1 MSLKKINPIKT
12 KSWIKLKAHF
22 NEIENKEIKDLL
34 SIRSNPSCFSL
45 EWNDFNIDISKNR
58 IDNTTLNLLLDLAK
72 ECGLEDAI
80 SKQFKGDIINDTEKR
95 AVLHTAV
102 RTDGNEKINV
112 DGLDVVPSILE
123 TRSKIK
129 SFTNDV
135 MSGNLKGDTGKPFT
149 DVVNIGIGGSDLGP
163 VMVVEALKHY
173 SSRLKPHFVSNV
185 DGDHVLEIIKDLNP
199 ETTLFIIV
207 SKTFTTQETISNAN
221 TIRDW
226 LVSKLNVSA
235 VSKHFAAVSTNL
247 TEIKKFGINPKMVFS
262 MNDWVGGRFSLW
274 SSVGLSISLA
284 VGYENFSKL
293 LEYHIGNC
301 LGGCEGHQKEKDY
314 NIYISNIRDFLKGN
328 LSSSINYF
336 KNEMEIASDS
346 LKFEK
351 AQKAKEKIELLEN
364 YQSKSTVVSS
374 KLNNIDV
381 FSIISDSSHAYVNH
395 LQVAFGRIVRFHN
408 VEIKKKLDETDK
420 ELLLMT
426 LVNLRDKFSSK
437 NNTIISN
444 IEFDKILNLK
454 FIYPKAGDNKKLL
467 DLSVRNATQFKI
479 EKLKQVQIVD
489 PERHTNRIL
498 NQMKI
503 DLRLN
508 EIPIHIEC
516 FDNSNIQG
524 SNPVASCIV
533 FKNSKPSKKDYRH
546 FNIKTVEGPDD
557 YASMEEVVY
566 RRYKRMVDE
575 KSVLPSLII
584 IDGGKGQLS
593 SSIKALKKLNLEN
606 TIAILGIAKR
616 LEEIFYPNDPIP
628 LYLNKKSETL
638 KVIQQMR
645 NEAHRFAITFHRN
658 KRSKQALTSSF
669 DGIPGIGEKTK
680 TTLLKRFKSLK
691 KIKETSL
698 DLLIN
703 EVGESKAKKIKE
715 FLNSMK

>member
-1 MSLKKINPIKT
+1 MPSEPGVYQFFNKEDKIIYIGKAKNLKKRVSSYFQKNIGSRKT
-12 KSWIKLKAHF
+12 KNLVKNIS
-22 NEIENKEIKDLL
+22 EIKHIVVSSESDA
-34 SIRSNPSCFSL
+34 
-45 EWNDFNIDISKNR
+45 
-58 IDNTTLNLLLDLAK
+58 LLLENSLIKKYQPKYNILLRDDKTYPWIVIKNEPFPRVL
-72 ECGLEDAI
+72 
-80 SKQFKGDIINDTEKR
+80 TTRRVEKDGSEYFGPF
-95 AVLHTAV
+95 TSYKTV
-102 RTDGNEKINV
+102 RTIMDIFSNLYSLRTCHYDLKEKN
-112 DGLDVVPSILE
+112 
-123 TRSKIK
+123 
-129 SFTNDV
+129 
-135 MSGNLKGDTGKPFT
+135 
-149 DVVNIGIGGSDLGP
+149 
-163 VMVVEALKHY
+163 
-173 SSRLKPHFVSNV
+173 
-185 DGDHVLEIIKDLNP
+185 VLE
-199 ETTLFIIV
+199 
-207 SKTFTTQETISNAN
+207 
-221 TIRDW
+221 
-226 LVSKLNVSA
+226 
-235 VSKHFAAVSTNL
+235 
-247 TEIKKFGINPKMVFS
+247 KKYKVC
-262 MNDWVGGRFSLW
+262 
-274 SSVGLSISLA
+274 
-284 VGYENFSKL
+284 

-301 LGGCEGHQKEKDY
+301 LGGCEGHQEEKDY

-336 KNEMEIASDS
+336 KNEMKISS
-346 LKFEK
+346 KLLHFEK
-351 AQKAKEKIELLEN
+351 AQAAKEKIERLEN

-374 KLNNIDV
+374 KLNDIDV

-426 LVNLRDKFSSK
+426 IVNLRDKFNSK
-437 NNTIISN
+437 NNTVITN

-454 FIYPKAGDNKKLL
+454 FIFPRAGDNKKLL
-467 DLSVRNATQFKI
+467 DLSLRNGTQFKI

-498 NQMKI
+498 NQMKL

-508 EIPIHIEC
+508 EVPVHIEC

-524 SNPVASCIV
+524 SIPVASCIV
-533 FKNSKPSKKDYRH
+533 FKNCKPSKKDYRH

-557 YASMEEVVY
+557 YASMEEVVF
-566 RRYKRMVDE
+566 RRYKRMVEE

-645 NEAHRFAITFHRN
+645 NEAHRFAITLHRN

-680 TTLLKRFKSLK
+680 TALLKRFKSLK
-691 KIKETSL
+691 NIKETSL
-698 DLLIN
+698 ELLIS
-703 EVGESKAKKIKE
+703 EVGESKAKKLKD
-715 FLNSMK
+715 FLNSMN

>member
-1 MSLKKINPIKT
+1 MPSEPGVYQFFNKEDKIIYIGKAKNLKKRIASYFQKNIGSRKT
-12 KSWIKLKAHF
+12 KNLVKNIHEIKHIIVSSESDALLLENSLIKKYQPKYNILLRDDKTYPWIVIKKESFPRVLTTRRVEKDGSEYFGPFTNYKTVRTIMDIFSNLYSLRTCHYDLRQK
-22 NEIENKEIKDLL
+22 NIIENKYKV
-34 SIRSNPSCFSL
+34 C
-45 EWNDFNIDISKNR
+45 
-58 IDNTTLNLLLDLAK
+58 
-72 ECGLEDAI
+72 
-80 SKQFKGDIINDTEKR
+80 
-95 AVLHTAV
+95 
-102 RTDGNEKINV
+102 
-112 DGLDVVPSILE
+112 
-123 TRSKIK
+123 
-129 SFTNDV
+129 
-135 MSGNLKGDTGKPFT
+135 
-149 DVVNIGIGGSDLGP
+149 
-163 VMVVEALKHY
+163 
-173 SSRLKPHFVSNV
+173 
-185 DGDHVLEIIKDLNP
+185 
-199 ETTLFIIV
+199 
-207 SKTFTTQETISNAN
+207 
-221 TIRDW
+221 
-226 LVSKLNVSA
+226 
-235 VSKHFAAVSTNL
+235 
-247 TEIKKFGINPKMVFS
+247 
-262 MNDWVGGRFSLW
+262 
-274 SSVGLSISLA
+274 
-284 VGYENFSKL
+284 

-301 LGGCEGHQKEKDY
+301 LGGCEGHQKEVDY

-336 KNEMEIASDS
+336 KNEMKTASGS
-346 LKFEK
+346 LHFEK
-351 AQKAKEKIELLEN
+351 AQKAKDKIELLEN
-364 YQSKSTVVSS
+364 YQAKSTVVNS

-408 VEIKKKLDETDK
+408 VEIKKKLEETDK

-426 LVNLRDKFSSK
+426 LVNLREKFSSK
-437 NNTIISN
+437 NNTVISN
-444 IEFDKILNLK
+444 IKFDKILDLK
-454 FIYPKAGDNKKLL
+454 FISPKAGDNKKLL

-508 EIPIHIEC
+508 EIPKHIEC

-557 YASMEEVVY
+557 YASMEEVVF
-566 RRYKRMVDE
+566 RRYKRMLDE

-593 SSIKALKKLNLEN
+593 SSIKALKKLKLEN

-616 LEEIFYPNDPIP
+616 LEEIFYPKDPIP

-680 TTLLKRFKSLK
+680 IALLKRFKSLK

-698 DLLIN
+698 ELLIS
-703 EVGESKAKKIKE
+703 EVGESKAKKLKE

>member
-1 MSLKKINPIKT
+1 MISPSLKIELSTMPSEPGVYQFFNKEDKIIYIGKAKNLKKRIASYFQKNIGSRKT
-12 KSWIKLKAHF
+12 KNLVKNIH
-22 NEIENKEIKDLL
+22 EIKHIVVSTESDA
-34 SIRSNPSCFSL
+34 
-45 EWNDFNIDISKNR
+45 
-58 IDNTTLNLLLDLAK
+58 LLLENSLIKKYQPKYNILLRDDKTYPWIVIKK
-72 ECGLEDAI
+72 EAFPRVL
-80 SKQFKGDIINDTEKR
+80 TTRRVEKDGSEYFGPF
-95 AVLHTAV
+95 TNYKTV
-102 RTDGNEKINV
+102 RTIMG
-112 DGLDVVPSILE
+112 
-123 TRSKIK
+123 
-129 SFTNDV
+129 
-135 MSGNLKGDTGKPFT
+135 
-149 DVVNIGIGGSDLGP
+149 
-163 VMVVEALKHY
+163 
-173 SSRLKPHFVSNV
+173 
-185 DGDHVLEIIKDLNP
+185 
-199 ETTLFIIV
+199 
-207 SKTFTTQETISNAN
+207 
-221 TIRDW
+221 
-226 LVSKLNVSA
+226 
-235 VSKHFAAVSTNL
+235 
-247 TEIKKFGINPKMVFS
+247 VFS
-262 MNDWVGGRFSLW
+262 SLY
-274 SSVGLSISLA
+274 SLRTCHYDLKEKNIIEKKYK
-284 VGYENFSKL
+284 VC

-301 LGGCEGHQKEKDY
+301 LGGCEGHQKEEDY
-314 NIYISNIRDFLKGN
+314 DVYISNIRDFLKGN
-328 LSSSINYF
+328 LSSSLNYF
-336 KNEMEIASDS
+336 KNEMKTASDC
-346 LKFEK
+346 LQFEK
-351 AQKAKEKIELLEN
+351 AQSAKEKIELLEN

-408 VEIKKKLDETDK
+408 VEIKKKLEETDK
-420 ELLLMT
+420 KLLLMT

-437 NNTIISN
+437 NNTVISN
-444 IEFDKILNLK
+444 IKFEKILDLK
-454 FIYPKAGDNKKLL
+454 FILPKAGDNKKLL

-508 EIPIHIEC
+508 KIPVHIEC

-566 RRYKRMVDE
+566 RRYRRMLDE
-575 KSVLPSLII
+575 KLSLPSLII

-606 TIAILGIAKR
+606 TVAILGIAKR
-616 LEEIFYPNDPIP
+616 LEEIFYPYDPIP

-645 NEAHRFAITFHRN
+645 NEAHRFAINFHRN

-680 TTLLKRFKSLK
+680 TALLKRFKSLK
-691 KIKETSL
+691 NIKETSL
-698 DLLIN
+698 ELLIS
-703 EVGESKAKKIKE
+703 EVGESKAKKLKD
-715 FLNSMK
+715 FLNSMS

>member
-1 MSLKKINPIKT
+1 MPSEPGVYQFFNKEDKIIYIGKAKNLKKRVSSYFQKNIGSRKT
-12 KSWIKLKAHF
+12 KNLVKNIS
-22 NEIENKEIKDLL
+22 EIKHIVVSSESDA
-34 SIRSNPSCFSL
+34 
-45 EWNDFNIDISKNR
+45 
-58 IDNTTLNLLLDLAK
+58 LLLENSLIKKYQPKYNILLRDDKTYPWIVIKNESFPRVL
-72 ECGLEDAI
+72 
-80 SKQFKGDIINDTEKR
+80 TTRRVEKDGSEYFGPF
-95 AVLHTAV
+95 TNYKTV
-102 RTDGNEKINV
+102 RTIMDIFSNLYSLRTCHYDLKEKN
-112 DGLDVVPSILE
+112 
-123 TRSKIK
+123 
-129 SFTNDV
+129 
-135 MSGNLKGDTGKPFT
+135 
-149 DVVNIGIGGSDLGP
+149 
-163 VMVVEALKHY
+163 
-173 SSRLKPHFVSNV
+173 
-185 DGDHVLEIIKDLNP
+185 VLE
-199 ETTLFIIV
+199 
-207 SKTFTTQETISNAN
+207 
-221 TIRDW
+221 
-226 LVSKLNVSA
+226 
-235 VSKHFAAVSTNL
+235 
-247 TEIKKFGINPKMVFS
+247 KKYKVC
-262 MNDWVGGRFSLW
+262 
-274 SSVGLSISLA
+274 
-284 VGYENFSKL
+284 

-301 LGGCEGHQKEKDY
+301 LGGCEGHQEEKDY

-336 KNEMEIASDS
+336 KNEMKISS
-346 LKFEK
+346 KLLHFEK
-351 AQKAKEKIELLEN
+351 AQAAKEKIERLEN

-374 KLNNIDV
+374 KLNDIDV

-426 LVNLRDKFSSK
+426 IVNLRDKFNSK
-437 NNTIISN
+437 NNTVITN

-454 FIYPKAGDNKKLL
+454 FIFPRAGDNKKLL
-467 DLSVRNATQFKI
+467 DLSLRNATQFKI

-498 NQMKI
+498 NQMKL

-508 EIPIHIEC
+508 EVPVHIEC

-524 SNPVASCIV
+524 SIPVASCIV
-533 FKNSKPSKKDYRH
+533 FKNCKPSKKDYRH

-557 YASMEEVVY
+557 YASMEEVVF
-566 RRYKRMVDE
+566 RRYKRMVE
-575 KSVLPSLII
+575 ERSVLPSLII

-645 NEAHRFAITFHRN
+645 NEAHRFAITLHRN

-680 TTLLKRFKSLK
+680 TALLKRFKSLK
-691 KIKETSL
+691 NIKETSL
-698 DLLIN
+698 ELLIS
-703 EVGESKAKKIKE
+703 EVGESKAKKLKD
-715 FLNSMK
+715 FLNSMN

>member
-1 MSLKKINPIKT
+1 VISPSLKIELSTMPSEPGVYQFFNKEDKIIYIGKAKNLKKRIASYFQKNIGSRKT
-12 KSWIKLKAHF
+12 KNLVKNIHEIKHIVVSTESDALLLENSLIKKYQPKYNILLRDDKTYPWIVIKKESFPRVLTTRRVEKDGSEYFGPFTNYKTVRTIMDIFSNLYSLRTCHYDLRQK
-22 NEIENKEIKDLL
+22 NIIENKYKV
-34 SIRSNPSCFSL
+34 C
-45 EWNDFNIDISKNR
+45 
-58 IDNTTLNLLLDLAK
+58 
-72 ECGLEDAI
+72 
-80 SKQFKGDIINDTEKR
+80 
-95 AVLHTAV
+95 
-102 RTDGNEKINV
+102 
-112 DGLDVVPSILE
+112 
-123 TRSKIK
+123 
-129 SFTNDV
+129 
-135 MSGNLKGDTGKPFT
+135 
-149 DVVNIGIGGSDLGP
+149 
-163 VMVVEALKHY
+163 
-173 SSRLKPHFVSNV
+173 
-185 DGDHVLEIIKDLNP
+185 
-199 ETTLFIIV
+199 
-207 SKTFTTQETISNAN
+207 
-221 TIRDW
+221 
-226 LVSKLNVSA
+226 
-235 VSKHFAAVSTNL
+235 
-247 TEIKKFGINPKMVFS
+247 
-262 MNDWVGGRFSLW
+262 
-274 SSVGLSISLA
+274 
-284 VGYENFSKL
+284 

-301 LGGCEGHQKEKDY
+301 LGGCEGHQKEVDY

-336 KNEMEIASDS
+336 KNEMKTASGS
-346 LKFEK
+346 LHFEK

-364 YQSKSTVVSS
+364 YQAKSTVVNS

-408 VEIKKKLDETDK
+408 VEIKKKLEETDK

-426 LVNLRDKFSSK
+426 LVNLREKFSSK
-437 NNTIISN
+437 NNTVISN
-444 IEFDKILNLK
+444 IKFDKILDLK
-454 FIYPKAGDNKKLL
+454 FISPKAGDNKKLL

-508 EIPIHIEC
+508 EIPKHIEC

-557 YASMEEVVY
+557 YASMEEVVF
-566 RRYKRMVDE
+566 RRYKRMLDE

-593 SSIKALKKLNLEN
+593 SSIKALKKLKLEN

-680 TTLLKRFKSLK
+680 IALLKRFKSLK

-698 DLLIN
+698 ELLIS
-703 EVGESKAKKIKE
+703 EVGESKAKKLKE

>member
-1 MSLKKINPIKT
+1 MPSEPGVYQFFNKEDKIIYIVKAKNLKKRIASYFQKNIGSRKT
-12 KSWIKLKAHF
+12 KNLVKNIHEIKHIVVSTESDALLLENSLIKKYQPKYNILLRDDKTYPWIVIKKESFPRVLTTRRVEKDGSEYFGPFTNYKTVRTIMDIFSNLYSLRTCHYDLRQK
-22 NEIENKEIKDLL
+22 NIIENKYKV
-34 SIRSNPSCFSL
+34 C
-45 EWNDFNIDISKNR
+45 
-58 IDNTTLNLLLDLAK
+58 
-72 ECGLEDAI
+72 
-80 SKQFKGDIINDTEKR
+80 
-95 AVLHTAV
+95 
-102 RTDGNEKINV
+102 
-112 DGLDVVPSILE
+112 
-123 TRSKIK
+123 
-129 SFTNDV
+129 
-135 MSGNLKGDTGKPFT
+135 
-149 DVVNIGIGGSDLGP
+149 
-163 VMVVEALKHY
+163 
-173 SSRLKPHFVSNV
+173 
-185 DGDHVLEIIKDLNP
+185 
-199 ETTLFIIV
+199 
-207 SKTFTTQETISNAN
+207 
-221 TIRDW
+221 
-226 LVSKLNVSA
+226 
-235 VSKHFAAVSTNL
+235 
-247 TEIKKFGINPKMVFS
+247 
-262 MNDWVGGRFSLW
+262 
-274 SSVGLSISLA
+274 
-284 VGYENFSKL
+284 

-301 LGGCEGHQKEKDY
+301 LGGCEGHQKEVDY

-336 KNEMEIASDS
+336 KNEMKTASGS
-346 LKFEK
+346 LHFEK

-364 YQSKSTVVSS
+364 YQAKSTVVNS

-408 VEIKKKLDETDK
+408 VEIKKKLEETDK

-426 LVNLRDKFSSK
+426 LVNLREKFSSK
-437 NNTIISN
+437 NNTVISN
-444 IEFDKILNLK
+444 IKFDTILDLK
-454 FIYPKAGDNKKLL
+454 FIFPKAGDNKKLL

-508 EIPIHIEC
+508 EMPKHIEC

-557 YASMEEVVY
+557 YASMEEVVF
-566 RRYKRMVDE
+566 RRYKRMLDE

-593 SSIKALKKLNLEN
+593 SSIKALKKLKLEN

-616 LEEIFYPNDPIP
+616 LEEIFYPNDSIP

-680 TTLLKRFKSLK
+680 IALLKRFKSLK

-698 DLLIN
+698 ELLIS
-703 EVGESKAKKIKE
+703 EVGESKAKKLKE

>member
-1 MSLKKINPIKT
+1 MPSEPGVYQFFNKEDKIIYIGKAKNLKKRVSSYFQKNIGSRKT
-12 KSWIKLKAHF
+12 KNLVKNIS
-22 NEIENKEIKDLL
+22 EIKHIVVSSESDA
-34 SIRSNPSCFSL
+34 
-45 EWNDFNIDISKNR
+45 
-58 IDNTTLNLLLDLAK
+58 LLLENSLIKKYQPKYNILLRDDKTYPWIVIKNEPFPRVL
-72 ECGLEDAI
+72 
-80 SKQFKGDIINDTEKR
+80 TPRRVEKDGSEYFGPFSSYK
-95 AVLHTAV
+95 TV
-102 RTDGNEKINV
+102 RTIMDIFSNLYSLRTCHYDLKEKN
-112 DGLDVVPSILE
+112 
-123 TRSKIK
+123 
-129 SFTNDV
+129 
-135 MSGNLKGDTGKPFT
+135 
-149 DVVNIGIGGSDLGP
+149 
-163 VMVVEALKHY
+163 
-173 SSRLKPHFVSNV
+173 
-185 DGDHVLEIIKDLNP
+185 VLE
-199 ETTLFIIV
+199 
-207 SKTFTTQETISNAN
+207 
-221 TIRDW
+221 
-226 LVSKLNVSA
+226 
-235 VSKHFAAVSTNL
+235 
-247 TEIKKFGINPKMVFS
+247 KKYKVC
-262 MNDWVGGRFSLW
+262 
-274 SSVGLSISLA
+274 
-284 VGYENFSKL
+284 

-301 LGGCEGHQKEKDY
+301 LGGCEGHQEEKDY

-336 KNEMEIASDS
+336 KNEMKISS
-346 LKFEK
+346 KLLHFEK
-351 AQKAKEKIELLEN
+351 AQAAKEKIERLEN

-374 KLNNIDV
+374 KLNDIDV

-408 VEIKKKLDETDK
+408 VEIKKKLEETDK

-426 LVNLRDKFSSK
+426 IVNLRDKFNSK
-437 NNTIISN
+437 NNTVITN

-454 FIYPKAGDNKKLL
+454 FIFPRAGDNKKLL
-467 DLSVRNATQFKI
+467 DLSLRNGTQFKI

-498 NQMKI
+498 NQMKL

-508 EIPIHIEC
+508 EVPVHIEC

-524 SNPVASCIV
+524 SIPVASCIV
-533 FKNSKPSKKDYRH
+533 FKNCKPSKKDYRH

-557 YASMEEVVY
+557 YASMEEVVF
-566 RRYKRMVDE
+566 RRYKRMVEE

-645 NEAHRFAITFHRN
+645 NEAHRFAITLHRN

-680 TTLLKRFKSLK
+680 TALLKRFKSLK
-691 KIKETSL
+691 NIKETSL
-698 DLLIN
+698 ELLIS
-703 EVGESKAKKIKE
+703 EIGESKAKKLKD
-715 FLNSMK
+715 FLNSMN

>member
-1 MSLKKINPIKT
+1 MPSEPGVYQFFNKDDKIIYIGKAKNLKKRVSSYFQKNVGSRKT
-12 KSWIKLKAHF
+12 KNLVKNIHNIKHIVVSSESDALLLENSLIKKYQPKYNILLRDDKTYPWIVIKKESFPRVLTTRRVEKDGSEYFGPFTNYKTVRTIMDIFSNLYSLRTCHYDLRQK
-22 NEIENKEIKDLL
+22 NIIENKYKV
-34 SIRSNPSCFSL
+34 CL
-45 EWNDFNIDISKNR
+45 EF
-58 IDNTTLNLLLDLAK
+58 
-72 ECGLEDAI
+72 
-80 SKQFKGDIINDTEKR
+80 
-95 AVLHTAV
+95 
-102 RTDGNEKINV
+102 
-112 DGLDVVPSILE
+112 
-123 TRSKIK
+123 
-129 SFTNDV
+129 
-135 MSGNLKGDTGKPFT
+135 
-149 DVVNIGIGGSDLGP
+149 
-163 VMVVEALKHY
+163 
-173 SSRLKPHFVSNV
+173 
-185 DGDHVLEIIKDLNP
+185 
-199 ETTLFIIV
+199 
-207 SKTFTTQETISNAN
+207 
-221 TIRDW
+221 
-226 LVSKLNVSA
+226 
-235 VSKHFAAVSTNL
+235 
-247 TEIKKFGINPKMVFS
+247 
-262 MNDWVGGRFSLW
+262 
-274 SSVGLSISLA
+274 
-284 VGYENFSKL
+284 
-293 LEYHIGNC
+293 HIGNC
-301 LGGCEGHQKEKDY
+301 LGGCEGYQKEEDY
-314 NIYISNIRDFLKGN
+314 NLYISNIRDFLKGN

-336 KNEMEIASDS
+336 KNEMKTASDS
-346 LKFEK
+346 LHFEK
-351 AQKAKEKIELLEN
+351 AQTAKEKIELLEN
-364 YQSKSTVVSS
+364 YQAKSTVVNS

-408 VEIKKKLDETDK
+408 VEIKKKLEETDK
-420 ELLLMT
+420 KLLLMT

-437 NNTIISN
+437 NSTVISN
-444 IEFDKILNLK
+444 IEFDKVLGLK

-508 EIPIHIEC
+508 KIPTHIEC

-566 RRYKRMVDE
+566 RRYKRMLDE
-575 KSVLPSLII
+575 KSILPSLII

-658 KRSKQALTSSF
+658 KRSKQALISSF
-669 DGIPGIGEKTK
+669 DRIPGIGEKTK
-680 TTLLKRFKSLK
+680 TALLKRFKSLK

-698 DLLIN
+698 DLLIS
-703 EVGESKAKKIKE
+703 EVGESKAKKLKE

>member
-1 MSLKKINPIKT
+1 MPSEPGVYQFFNKDDKIIYIGKAKNLKKRVSSYFQKNVGSRKT
-12 KSWIKLKAHF
+12 KNLVKNIHNIKHIVVSSESDALLLENSLIKKYQPKYNILLRDDKTYPWIVIKKESFPRVLTTRRVEKDGSEYFGPFTNYKTVRTIMDIFSNLYSLRTCHYDLRQK
-22 NEIENKEIKDLL
+22 NIIENKYKV
-34 SIRSNPSCFSL
+34 CL
-45 EWNDFNIDISKNR
+45 EF
-58 IDNTTLNLLLDLAK
+58 
-72 ECGLEDAI
+72 
-80 SKQFKGDIINDTEKR
+80 
-95 AVLHTAV
+95 
-102 RTDGNEKINV
+102 
-112 DGLDVVPSILE
+112 
-123 TRSKIK
+123 
-129 SFTNDV
+129 
-135 MSGNLKGDTGKPFT
+135 
-149 DVVNIGIGGSDLGP
+149 
-163 VMVVEALKHY
+163 
-173 SSRLKPHFVSNV
+173 
-185 DGDHVLEIIKDLNP
+185 
-199 ETTLFIIV
+199 
-207 SKTFTTQETISNAN
+207 
-221 TIRDW
+221 
-226 LVSKLNVSA
+226 
-235 VSKHFAAVSTNL
+235 
-247 TEIKKFGINPKMVFS
+247 
-262 MNDWVGGRFSLW
+262 
-274 SSVGLSISLA
+274 
-284 VGYENFSKL
+284 
-293 LEYHIGNC
+293 HIGNC
-301 LGGCEGHQKEKDY
+301 LGGCEGYQKEEDY
-314 NIYISNIRDFLKGN
+314 NLYISNIRDFLKGN

-336 KNEMEIASDS
+336 KNEMKTASDS
-346 LKFEK
+346 LHFEK
-351 AQKAKEKIELLEN
+351 AQTAKEKIELLEN
-364 YQSKSTVVSS
+364 YQAKSTVVSS

-408 VEIKKKLDETDK
+408 VEIKKKLEETDK
-420 ELLLMT
+420 KLLLMT

-437 NNTIISN
+437 NSTVISN
-444 IEFDKILNLK
+444 IEFDKVLGLK

-508 EIPIHIEC
+508 KIPTHIEC

-566 RRYKRMVDE
+566 RRYKRMLDE
-575 KSVLPSLII
+575 KSILPSLII

-658 KRSKQALTSSF
+658 KRSKQALISSF
-669 DGIPGIGEKTK
+669 DRIPGIGEKTK
-680 TTLLKRFKSLK
+680 IALLKRFKSLK

-698 DLLIN
+698 DLLIS
-703 EVGESKAKKIKE
+703 EVGESKAKKLKE

>member
-1 MSLKKINPIKT
+1 MISTSLKIELSTMPSEPGVYQFFNKEDKIIYIGKAKNLKKRVASYFQKNVGSRKT
-12 KSWIKLKAHF
+12 KNLVKNIH
-22 NEIENKEIKDLL
+22 EIKHIVVSTESDA
-34 SIRSNPSCFSL
+34 
-45 EWNDFNIDISKNR
+45 
-58 IDNTTLNLLLDLAK
+58 LLLENSLIKKYQPKYNILLRDDKTYPWIVIKK
-72 ECGLEDAI
+72 EAFPRVL
-80 SKQFKGDIINDTEKR
+80 TTRRVEKDGSEYFGPF
-95 AVLHTAV
+95 TNYKTV
-102 RTDGNEKINV
+102 RTIMG
-112 DGLDVVPSILE
+112 
-123 TRSKIK
+123 
-129 SFTNDV
+129 
-135 MSGNLKGDTGKPFT
+135 
-149 DVVNIGIGGSDLGP
+149 
-163 VMVVEALKHY
+163 
-173 SSRLKPHFVSNV
+173 
-185 DGDHVLEIIKDLNP
+185 
-199 ETTLFIIV
+199 
-207 SKTFTTQETISNAN
+207 
-221 TIRDW
+221 
-226 LVSKLNVSA
+226 
-235 VSKHFAAVSTNL
+235 
-247 TEIKKFGINPKMVFS
+247 VFS
-262 MNDWVGGRFSLW
+262 TLYSLRTCHYDLKEKNI
-274 SSVGLSISLA
+274 VEKKYK
-284 VGYENFSKL
+284 VC

-301 LGGCEGHQKEKDY
+301 LGGCEGHQKEEDY
-314 NIYISNIRDFLKGN
+314 DVYISNIRDFLKGN
-328 LSSSINYF
+328 LSSSLNYF
-336 KNEMEIASDS
+336 KNEMKTASDC
-346 LKFEK
+346 LQFEK
-351 AQKAKEKIELLEN
+351 AQSAKEKIELLEN

-408 VEIKKKLDETDK
+408 VEIKKKLEETDRK
-420 ELLLMT
+420 LLLMT
-426 LVNLRDKFSSK
+426 LVNLRDKFNSK
-437 NNTIISN
+437 NNIVISN
-444 IEFDKILNLK
+444 IKFDKILDLK
-454 FIYPKAGDNKKLL
+454 FIFPKAGDNKKLL

-498 NQMKI
+498 NQMKT

-508 EIPIHIEC
+508 KMPVHIEC

-566 RRYKRMVDE
+566 RRYRRMLDE
-575 KSVLPSLII
+575 KLSLPSLII

-645 NEAHRFAITFHRN
+645 NEAHRFAINFHRN

-680 TTLLKRFKSLK
+680 TALLKRFKSLK
-691 KIKETSL
+691 NIKETSL
-698 DLLIN
+698 ELLIS
-703 EVGESKAKKIKE
+703 EVGESKAKKLKD
-715 FLNSMK
+715 FLNSMS

>member
-1 MSLKKINPIKT
+1 MISPSLKIELSTMPSEPGVYQFFNKEDKIIYIGKAKNLKKRVSSYFQKNIGSRKT
-12 KSWIKLKAHF
+12 KNLVKNIS
-22 NEIENKEIKDLL
+22 EIKHIVVSSESDA
-34 SIRSNPSCFSL
+34 
-45 EWNDFNIDISKNR
+45 
-58 IDNTTLNLLLDLAK
+58 LLLENSLIKKYQPKYNILLRDDKTYPWIVIKNESFPRVL
-72 ECGLEDAI
+72 
-80 SKQFKGDIINDTEKR
+80 TTRRVEKDGSEYFGPF
-95 AVLHTAV
+95 TNYKTV
-102 RTDGNEKINV
+102 RTIMDIFSNLYSLRTCHYDLKEKN
-112 DGLDVVPSILE
+112 
-123 TRSKIK
+123 
-129 SFTNDV
+129 
-135 MSGNLKGDTGKPFT
+135 
-149 DVVNIGIGGSDLGP
+149 
-163 VMVVEALKHY
+163 
-173 SSRLKPHFVSNV
+173 
-185 DGDHVLEIIKDLNP
+185 VLE
-199 ETTLFIIV
+199 
-207 SKTFTTQETISNAN
+207 
-221 TIRDW
+221 
-226 LVSKLNVSA
+226 
-235 VSKHFAAVSTNL
+235 
-247 TEIKKFGINPKMVFS
+247 KKYKVC
-262 MNDWVGGRFSLW
+262 
-274 SSVGLSISLA
+274 
-284 VGYENFSKL
+284 

-301 LGGCEGHQKEKDY
+301 LGGCEGHQEEKDY

-336 KNEMEIASDS
+336 KNEMKISS
-346 LKFEK
+346 KLLHFEK
-351 AQKAKEKIELLEN
+351 AQAAKEKIERLEN

-374 KLNNIDV
+374 KLNDIDV

-426 LVNLRDKFSSK
+426 IVNLRDKFNSK
-437 NNTIISN
+437 NSTVITN

-454 FIYPKAGDNKKLL
+454 FIFPRAGDNKKLL
-467 DLSVRNATQFKI
+467 DLSLRNATQFKI

-498 NQMKI
+498 NQMKL

-508 EIPIHIEC
+508 EVPVHIEC

-524 SNPVASCIV
+524 SIPVASCIV
-533 FKNSKPSKKDYRH
+533 FKNCKPSKKDYRH

-557 YASMEEVVY
+557 YASMEEVVF
-566 RRYKRMVDE
+566 RRYKRMVEE

-616 LEEIFYPNDPIP
+616 LEEIFYPNDPVP

-645 NEAHRFAITFHRN
+645 NEAHRFAITLHRN

-680 TTLLKRFKSLK
+680 TALLKRFKSLK
-691 KIKETSL
+691 NIKETSL
-698 DLLIN
+698 ELLIS
-703 EVGESKAKKIKE
+703 EVGESKAKKLKD
-715 FLNSMK
+715 FLNSMN

>member
-1 MSLKKINPIKT
+1 MPSEPGVYQFFNKEDKIIYIGKAKNLKKRVSSYFQKNVGSRKT
-12 KSWIKLKAHF
+12 KNLVKNIH
-22 NEIENKEIKDLL
+22 EIKHIVVSSESDA
-34 SIRSNPSCFSL
+34 
-45 EWNDFNIDISKNR
+45 
-58 IDNTTLNLLLDLAK
+58 LLLENSLIKKYQPKYNILLRDDKTYPWIVIKK
-72 ECGLEDAI
+72 ESFPRVL
-80 SKQFKGDIINDTEKR
+80 TTRRVEKDGSEYFGPF
-95 AVLHTAV
+95 TNYKTV
-102 RTDGNEKINV
+102 RTIMDIFSNLYSLRTCHYDLRQKN
-112 DGLDVVPSILE
+112 ILE
-123 TRSKIK
+123 SKYK
-129 SFTNDV
+129 V
-135 MSGNLKGDTGKPFT
+135 C
-149 DVVNIGIGGSDLGP
+149 
-163 VMVVEALKHY
+163 
-173 SSRLKPHFVSNV
+173 
-185 DGDHVLEIIKDLNP
+185 
-199 ETTLFIIV
+199 
-207 SKTFTTQETISNAN
+207 
-221 TIRDW
+221 
-226 LVSKLNVSA
+226 
-235 VSKHFAAVSTNL
+235 
-247 TEIKKFGINPKMVFS
+247 
-262 MNDWVGGRFSLW
+262 
-274 SSVGLSISLA
+274 
-284 VGYENFSKL
+284 

-301 LGGCEGHQKEKDY
+301 LGGCEGHQEEEDY

-336 KNEMEIASDS
+336 KNEMKVASD
-346 LKFEK
+346 LLRFEK
-351 AQKAKEKIELLEN
+351 AQAAKEKIDLLEN

-408 VEIKKKLDETDK
+408 LEIKKKLDESDK

-426 LVNLRDKFSSK
+426 LVNLRGKFSSK
-437 NNTIISN
+437 NNTVISN
-444 IEFDKILNLK
+444 VKFDKILDLN
-454 FIYPKAGDNKKLL
+454 FIFPKSGDNKKLL

-508 EIPIHIEC
+508 EIPVNIEC

-566 RRYKRMVDE
+566 RRYKRMLDE

-645 NEAHRFAITFHRN
+645 NEAHRFAISFHRN

-669 DGIPGIGEKTK
+669 DEIPGIGEKTK
-680 TTLLKRFKSLK
+680 TALLKRFKSLK

-698 DLLIN
+698 ELLIS
-703 EVGESKAKKIKE
+703 EVGKSKAKKLKE
-715 FLNSMK
+715 FLNSMN

>member
-1 MSLKKINPIKT
+1 MISTSLKIELSTMPSEPGVYQFFNKEDKIIYIGKAKNLKKRVASYFQKNVGSRKT
-12 KSWIKLKAHF
+12 KNLVKNIHEIKHIVVSTESDALLLENSLIKKYQPKYNILLRDDKTYPWIVIKKESFPRVLTTRRVEKDGSEYFGPFTNYKTVRTIMDVFSNLYSLRTCHYDLRQK
-22 NEIENKEIKDLL
+22 NIIENKYKV
-34 SIRSNPSCFSL
+34 C
-45 EWNDFNIDISKNR
+45 
-58 IDNTTLNLLLDLAK
+58 
-72 ECGLEDAI
+72 
-80 SKQFKGDIINDTEKR
+80 
-95 AVLHTAV
+95 
-102 RTDGNEKINV
+102 
-112 DGLDVVPSILE
+112 
-123 TRSKIK
+123 
-129 SFTNDV
+129 
-135 MSGNLKGDTGKPFT
+135 
-149 DVVNIGIGGSDLGP
+149 
-163 VMVVEALKHY
+163 
-173 SSRLKPHFVSNV
+173 
-185 DGDHVLEIIKDLNP
+185 
-199 ETTLFIIV
+199 
-207 SKTFTTQETISNAN
+207 
-221 TIRDW
+221 
-226 LVSKLNVSA
+226 
-235 VSKHFAAVSTNL
+235 
-247 TEIKKFGINPKMVFS
+247 
-262 MNDWVGGRFSLW
+262 
-274 SSVGLSISLA
+274 
-284 VGYENFSKL
+284 

-301 LGGCEGHQKEKDY
+301 LGGCEGHQKEVDY

-336 KNEMEIASDS
+336 KNEMKTASGS
-346 LKFEK
+346 LQFEK

-364 YQSKSTVVSS
+364 YQAKSTVVNS

-408 VEIKKKLDETDK
+408 VEIKKKLEETDK

-426 LVNLRDKFSSK
+426 LVNLREKFSSK
-437 NNTIISN
+437 NNTVISN
-444 IEFDKILNLK
+444 IKFEKILDLK
-454 FIYPKAGDNKKLL
+454 FISPKAGDNKKLL

-508 EIPIHIEC
+508 EIPKHIEC

-557 YASMEEVVY
+557 YASMEEVVF
-566 RRYKRMVDE
+566 RRYKRMLDE

-593 SSIKALKKLNLEN
+593 SSIKALKKLKLEN

-680 TTLLKRFKSLK
+680 IALLKRFKSLK

-698 DLLIN
+698 ELLIS
-703 EVGESKAKKIKE
+703 EVGESKAKKLKE

>member
-1 MSLKKINPIKT
+1 MPSEPGVYQFFNKEDKIIYIGKAKNLKKRVASYFQKNIGSRKT
-12 KSWIKLKAHF
+12 KNLVKNIH
-22 NEIENKEIKDLL
+22 EIKHIVVSTESDA
-34 SIRSNPSCFSL
+34 
-45 EWNDFNIDISKNR
+45 
-58 IDNTTLNLLLDLAK
+58 LLLENSLIKKYQPKYNILLRDDKTYPWIVIKK
-72 ECGLEDAI
+72 EAFPRVL
-80 SKQFKGDIINDTEKR
+80 TTRRVEKDGSEYFGPF
-95 AVLHTAV
+95 TNYKTV
-102 RTDGNEKINV
+102 RTIMG
-112 DGLDVVPSILE
+112 
-123 TRSKIK
+123 
-129 SFTNDV
+129 
-135 MSGNLKGDTGKPFT
+135 
-149 DVVNIGIGGSDLGP
+149 
-163 VMVVEALKHY
+163 
-173 SSRLKPHFVSNV
+173 
-185 DGDHVLEIIKDLNP
+185 
-199 ETTLFIIV
+199 
-207 SKTFTTQETISNAN
+207 
-221 TIRDW
+221 
-226 LVSKLNVSA
+226 
-235 VSKHFAAVSTNL
+235 
-247 TEIKKFGINPKMVFS
+247 VFS
-262 MNDWVGGRFSLW
+262 TLYSLRTCHYDLKEKNI
-274 SSVGLSISLA
+274 VEKKYK
-284 VGYENFSKL
+284 VC

-301 LGGCEGHQKEKDY
+301 LGGCEGHQKEEDY
-314 NIYISNIRDFLKGN
+314 DVYISNIRDFLKGN
-328 LSSSINYF
+328 LSSSLNYF
-336 KNEMEIASDS
+336 KNEMKTASDC
-346 LKFEK
+346 LQFEK
-351 AQKAKEKIELLEN
+351 AQSAKEKIELLEN

-408 VEIKKKLDETDK
+408 VEIKKKLEETDRK
-420 ELLLMT
+420 LLLMT
-426 LVNLRDKFSSK
+426 LVNLRDKFNSK
-437 NNTIISN
+437 NNIVISN
-444 IEFDKILNLK
+444 IKFDKILDLK
-454 FIYPKAGDNKKLL
+454 FIFPKAGDNKKLL

-498 NQMKI
+498 NQMKT

-508 EIPIHIEC
+508 KMPVHIEC

-566 RRYKRMVDE
+566 RRYRRMLDE
-575 KSVLPSLII
+575 KLSLPSLII

-645 NEAHRFAITFHRN
+645 NEAHRFAINFHRN

-680 TTLLKRFKSLK
+680 TALLKRFKSLK
-691 KIKETSL
+691 NIKETSL
-698 DLLIN
+698 ELLIS
-703 EVGESKAKKIKE
+703 EVGESKAKKLKD
-715 FLNSMK
+715 FLNSMS

>member
-1 MSLKKINPIKT
+1 MPSEPGVYQFFNKEDKIIYIGKAKNLKKRIASYFQKNIGSRKT
-12 KSWIKLKAHF
+12 KNLIKNIHEIKHIIVSSESDALLLENSLIKKYQPKYNILLRDDKTYPWIVIKKESFPRVLTTRRVEKDGSEYFGPFTNYKTVRTIMDIFSNLYSLRTCHYDLRQK
-22 NEIENKEIKDLL
+22 NIIENKYKV
-34 SIRSNPSCFSL
+34 C
-45 EWNDFNIDISKNR
+45 
-58 IDNTTLNLLLDLAK
+58 
-72 ECGLEDAI
+72 
-80 SKQFKGDIINDTEKR
+80 
-95 AVLHTAV
+95 
-102 RTDGNEKINV
+102 
-112 DGLDVVPSILE
+112 
-123 TRSKIK
+123 
-129 SFTNDV
+129 
-135 MSGNLKGDTGKPFT
+135 
-149 DVVNIGIGGSDLGP
+149 
-163 VMVVEALKHY
+163 
-173 SSRLKPHFVSNV
+173 
-185 DGDHVLEIIKDLNP
+185 
-199 ETTLFIIV
+199 
-207 SKTFTTQETISNAN
+207 
-221 TIRDW
+221 
-226 LVSKLNVSA
+226 
-235 VSKHFAAVSTNL
+235 
-247 TEIKKFGINPKMVFS
+247 
-262 MNDWVGGRFSLW
+262 
-274 SSVGLSISLA
+274 
-284 VGYENFSKL
+284 

-301 LGGCEGHQKEKDY
+301 LGGCEGHQKEVDY

-336 KNEMEIASDS
+336 KNEMKTASGS
-346 LKFEK
+346 LQFEK

-364 YQSKSTVVSS
+364 YQAKSTVVNS

-408 VEIKKKLDETDK
+408 VEIKKKLEETDK

-426 LVNLRDKFSSK
+426 LVNLREKFSSK
-437 NNTIISN
+437 NNTVISN
-444 IEFDKILNLK
+444 IKFDKILDLK
-454 FIYPKAGDNKKLL
+454 FISPKAGDNKKLL

-508 EIPIHIEC
+508 EIPKHIEC

-557 YASMEEVVY
+557 YASMEEVVF
-566 RRYKRMVDE
+566 RRYKRMLDE

-593 SSIKALKKLNLEN
+593 SSIKALKKLKLEN

-680 TTLLKRFKSLK
+680 IALLKRFKSLK

-698 DLLIN
+698 ELLIS
-703 EVGESKAKKIKE
+703 EVGESKAKKLKE

>member
-1 MSLKKINPIKT
+1 MPSEPGVYQFFNKEDKIIYIGKAKNLKKRVSSYFQKNIGSRKT
-12 KSWIKLKAHF
+12 KNLVKNIS
-22 NEIENKEIKDLL
+22 EIKHIVVSSESDA
-34 SIRSNPSCFSL
+34 
-45 EWNDFNIDISKNR
+45 
-58 IDNTTLNLLLDLAK
+58 LLLENSLIKKYQPKYNILLRDDKTYPWIVIKNEPFPRVL
-72 ECGLEDAI
+72 
-80 SKQFKGDIINDTEKR
+80 TTRRVEKDGSEYFGPF
-95 AVLHTAV
+95 TSYKTV
-102 RTDGNEKINV
+102 RTIMDIFSNLYSLRTCHYDLKEKN
-112 DGLDVVPSILE
+112 
-123 TRSKIK
+123 
-129 SFTNDV
+129 
-135 MSGNLKGDTGKPFT
+135 
-149 DVVNIGIGGSDLGP
+149 
-163 VMVVEALKHY
+163 
-173 SSRLKPHFVSNV
+173 
-185 DGDHVLEIIKDLNP
+185 VLE
-199 ETTLFIIV
+199 
-207 SKTFTTQETISNAN
+207 
-221 TIRDW
+221 
-226 LVSKLNVSA
+226 
-235 VSKHFAAVSTNL
+235 
-247 TEIKKFGINPKMVFS
+247 KKYKVC
-262 MNDWVGGRFSLW
+262 
-274 SSVGLSISLA
+274 
-284 VGYENFSKL
+284 

-301 LGGCEGHQKEKDY
+301 LGGCEGHQEEKDY

-336 KNEMEIASDS
+336 KNEMKISS
-346 LKFEK
+346 KLLHFEK
-351 AQKAKEKIELLEN
+351 AQAAKEKIERLEN

-374 KLNNIDV
+374 KLNDIDV

-426 LVNLRDKFSSK
+426 IVNLRDKFNSK
-437 NNTIISN
+437 NNTVITN

-454 FIYPKAGDNKKLL
+454 FIFPRAGDNKKLL
-467 DLSVRNATQFKI
+467 DLSLRNGTQFKI

-498 NQMKI
+498 NQMKL

-508 EIPIHIEC
+508 EVPVHIEC

-524 SNPVASCIV
+524 SIPVASCIV
-533 FKNSKPSKKDYRH
+533 FKNCKPSKKDYRH

-557 YASMEEVVY
+557 YASMEEVVF
-566 RRYKRMVDE
+566 RRYKRMVEE
-575 KSVLPSLII
+575 KSVLPNLII

-645 NEAHRFAITFHRN
+645 NEAHRFAITLHRN

-680 TTLLKRFKSLK
+680 TALLKRFKSLK
-691 KIKETSL
+691 NIKETSL
-698 DLLIN
+698 ELLIS
-703 EVGESKAKKIKE
+703 EVGESKAKKLKD
-715 FLNSMK
+715 FLNSMN

>member
-1 MSLKKINPIKT
+1 MISPSLKIELSTMPSEPGVYQFFNKEDKIIYIGKAKNLKKRVSSYFQKNVGSRKT
-12 KSWIKLKAHF
+12 KNLVKNIH
-22 NEIENKEIKDLL
+22 EIKHIVVSSESDA
-34 SIRSNPSCFSL
+34 
-45 EWNDFNIDISKNR
+45 
-58 IDNTTLNLLLDLAK
+58 LLLENSLIKKYQPKYNILLRDDKTYPWIVIKK
-72 ECGLEDAI
+72 ESFPRVL
-80 SKQFKGDIINDTEKR
+80 TTRRVEKDGSEYFGPF
-95 AVLHTAV
+95 TNYKTV
-102 RTDGNEKINV
+102 RTIMDIFSNLYSLRTCHYDLRQKN
-112 DGLDVVPSILE
+112 ILE
-123 TRSKIK
+123 SKYK
-129 SFTNDV
+129 V
-135 MSGNLKGDTGKPFT
+135 C
-149 DVVNIGIGGSDLGP
+149 
-163 VMVVEALKHY
+163 
-173 SSRLKPHFVSNV
+173 
-185 DGDHVLEIIKDLNP
+185 
-199 ETTLFIIV
+199 
-207 SKTFTTQETISNAN
+207 
-221 TIRDW
+221 
-226 LVSKLNVSA
+226 
-235 VSKHFAAVSTNL
+235 
-247 TEIKKFGINPKMVFS
+247 
-262 MNDWVGGRFSLW
+262 
-274 SSVGLSISLA
+274 
-284 VGYENFSKL
+284 

-301 LGGCEGHQKEKDY
+301 LGGCEGHQEEEDY

-336 KNEMEIASDS
+336 KNEMKVASD
-346 LKFEK
+346 LLRFEK
-351 AQKAKEKIELLEN
+351 AQAAKEKIDLLEN

-408 VEIKKKLDETDK
+408 LEIKKKLDESDK

-426 LVNLRDKFSSK
+426 LVNLRGKFSSK
-437 NNTIISN
+437 NNTVISN
-444 IEFDKILNLK
+444 VKFDKILDLN
-454 FIYPKAGDNKKLL
+454 FIFPKSGDNKKLL

-508 EIPIHIEC
+508 EIPVNIEC

-566 RRYKRMVDE
+566 RRYKRMLEE

-645 NEAHRFAITFHRN
+645 NEAHRFAISFHRN

-669 DGIPGIGEKTK
+669 DEIPGIGEKTK
-680 TTLLKRFKSLK
+680 TALLKRFKSLK

-698 DLLIN
+698 ELLIS
-703 EVGESKAKKIKE
+703 EVGKSKAKKLKE
-715 FLNSMK
+715 FLNSMN